1 MARRPA
7 PHRQCTAT
15 STRTGQRCQ
24 RAPIKGGL
32 ICTTHGGS
40 TRQAKAG
47 AAKRLALQAAE
58 ADAAAVLAHEG
69 QPAVERPVEEL
80 AELATTV
87 KATTAALGRR
97 VNALSELRYAD
108 AKGAEQTRAEMV
120 LWGQWIDRL
129 TRLLEALTKAN
140 FEERRTR
147 VLEDQA
153 ALVASVL
160 RSALEECGLSGQAE
174 DVLSV
179 VARRLEVVA

>member
-1 MARRPA
+1 MPA
-7 PHRQCTAT
+7 RQCTAT
-15 STRTGQRCQ
+15 STRTGERCR

-32 ICTTHGGS
+32 VCTTHGGS

-69 QPAVERPVEEL
+69 QASVERPVEEL
-80 AELATTV
+80 AELASSV

-97 VNALSELRYAD
+97 VNALAEVRFED

-129 TRLLEALTKAN
+129 TRLLEALAKAG
-140 FEERRTR
+140 FEERRVRVEEEQATLVAR
-147 VLEDQA
+147 VLAA
-153 ALVASVL
+153 ALAEVGLADRSDEVL
-160 RSALEECGLSGQAE
+160 R
-174 DVLSV
+174 V
-179 VARRLEVVA
+179 VARRLDAVA